1 MSQLIFFQLAD
12 FCSIGAAIEGY
23 FRTNNSSK
31 ILLLSKLLFFIDVF
45 ELAISA
51 DYHPTSV
58 MVVQGVIF
66 FCLEIPVMVA
76 QGGYFLLFRD
86 SG

>member
-58 MVVQGVIF
+58 MVVQG
-66 FCLEIPVMVA
+66 
-76 QGGYFLLFRD
+76 GYFLSFRD
-86 SG
+86 SGYGCSGGLFSFV